1 MKIEVTER
9 DKVLLI
15 VLAIIVAFYLV
26 YSFGYKNLKA
36 YGEELKHELSS
47 LEKSVPDI
55 ESLRVEE
62 ESYDSQIE
70 EIDTKI
76 DTIKLE
82 GGSGAINKQGLLQYI
97 SEWAETFDVDVI
109 RFKEID
115 NSEANGVWRTR
126 YEIQLGGSL
135 NDLVVMANK
144 LDDLNI
150 SYNVLSMS
158 LRQLMDHPWLK
169 RGYED
174 LSDLP
179 WMNFEKEDEED
190 GEDEFSD
197 LDLDDLDLIDEND
210 INVTPTDG
218 RYDDSGSKDD
228 KKDKSQR
235 EKTIEDKLLIIL
247 GEDVE
252 EKKEEKEPV
261 NNPSRGMF
269 SRDALRQTN
278 LILNKY
284 RLDIEIEFIMFRDPN
299 TLGKAK
305 AETFDKEYFVVDSSG
320 GKLSKMVIDNKIGD
334 KEFLNQ
340 EIERVEKEIESMKTE
355 GKDTKEIQK
364 YLEYLKGI

>member
-36 YGEELKHELSS
+36 YGEELKHELAS

-55 ESLRVEE
+55 ESLKIEE
-62 ESYDSQIE
+62 EGYDSQIE

-115 NSEANGVWRTR
+115 NLEANDVWRTR

-218 RYDDSGSKDD
+218 RYDNNGGKDD
-228 KKDKSQR
+228 KKD
-235 EKTIEDKLLIIL
+235 
-247 GEDVE
+247 
-252 EKKEEKEPV
+252 
-261 NNPSRGMF
+261 
-269 SRDALRQTN
+269 
-278 LILNKY
+278 
-284 RLDIEIEFIMFRDPN
+284 
-299 TLGKAK
+299 
-305 AETFDKEYFVVDSSG
+305 
-320 GKLSKMVIDNKIGD
+320 
-334 KEFLNQ
+334 
-340 EIERVEKEIESMKTE
+340 
-355 GKDTKEIQK
+355 
-364 YLEYLKGI
+364 